1 MGYQSL
7 LKSFLILRKKNIGL
21 YKGKPSEN
29 PFNIAK
35 NQESELN
42 ASRHFKNLISSKPV
56 WNSQSM
62 ESNFFE
68 KFKAIA

>member
-1 MGYQSL
+1 MGYEFL
-7 LKSFLILRKKNIGL
+7 LKSFLILRKKNISL
-21 YKGKPSEN
+21 CKGKPSEN

-35 NQESELN
+35 NQKSELIR
-42 ASRHFKNLISSKPV
+42 SRHFKNLISSKPV

-68 KFKAIA
+68 KFKTIA